1 MFDPTNKKVIGKFK
15 NEEAGKEITEFI
27 ALRSKVYAYNTD
39 DSKEHKKCKGVKK
52 SVVKKDLTVE
62 MYKEALFN
70 RSSKSIKQNT
80 FRSHN
85 HIIYTEEVS
94 KIALSSFDDKCYVK
108 NNNINTFTFGH
119 YKTLL

>member
-1 MFDPTNKKVIGKFK
+1 MKKTKSAKSLLNKPSVKKSTAKNPLVKKSDAKKTNVKKP
-15 NEEAGKEITEFI
+15 
-27 ALRSKVYAYNTD
+27 LSKI
-39 DSKEHKKCKGVKK
+39 SIVKK

-108 NNNINTFTFGH
+108 NNNINTYTFGH
-119 YKTLL
+119 YKTLF